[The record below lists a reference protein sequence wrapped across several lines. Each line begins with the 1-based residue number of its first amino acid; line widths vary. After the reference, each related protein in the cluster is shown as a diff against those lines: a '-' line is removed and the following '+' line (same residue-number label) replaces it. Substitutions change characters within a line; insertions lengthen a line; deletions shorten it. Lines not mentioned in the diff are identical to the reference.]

1 MIIGED
7 KPNFT
12 RTVSVNDPM
21 RFSSLKKLNEMKYF
35 VFPATKMNLQ
45 RLRLGQS
52 LLFFSTDFLRDSTI
66 LSLLSSFCNF

>member
-1 MIIGED
+1 
-7 KPNFT
+7 
-12 RTVSVNDPM
+12 VNDPM

-52 LLFFSTDFLRDSTI
+52 LLFFFDRFFEGFDNFIAFVVFL
-66 LSLLSSFCNF
+66 